1 MARPDRHSGRSARC
15 CHASMAS
22 GRMMSTPNGRVRAAR
37 PPSSPACHH
46 LARRQARMAPS
57 DSARNSD
64 SPYAA
69 ERKKLVGKTSRYQP
83 ARDAVASSKSRR
95 ASWTSST
102 AATNRATLAT
112 TTAIAYRP
120 GGSSNRVIS
129 PTQSDHHGEQRE
141 ERRAGRVGC
150 PVTTPRDVQVV
161 ERIPAAERLEDRIQ
175 TRAQATRR
183 GWRRTSGWQRR
194 RARRPPPGSPGSPGT
209 RRGRPAP
216 WRDPATRC
224 GSGVRSDEVPPQWL
238 DGRRHCWSPP
248 VTRVVGL
255 TSPAG
260 HPAQCSQIAERRRG
274 QRVRP
279 PSTTGHTGP

>member
-1 MARPDRHSGRSARC
+1 
-15 CHASMAS
+15 
-22 GRMMSTPNGRVRAAR
+22 MSTPNGRVSAAR
-37 PPSSPACHH
+37 PPSRPACHH
-46 LARRQARMAPS
+46 LARRQARIAPR

-120 GGSSNRVIS
+120 GGSSNRVDLADE
-129 PTQSDHHGEQRE
+129 PDQHREQRE
-141 ERRAGRVGC
+141 ERRAGRVGG
-150 PVTTPRDVQVV
+150 PIATPRDVQVV
-161 ERIPAAERLEDRIQ
+161 ERVPPAERLEDGVQ
-175 TRAQATRR
+175 PRAQPLGGDGARTW
-183 GWRRTSGWQRR
+183 GWRIR
-194 RARRPPPGSPGSPGT
+194 RARRPRPGSPGSPGT

-260 HPAQCSQIAERRRG
+260 HPAQCSQIAARCRG
-274 QRVRP
+274 HRVRP
-279 PSTTGHTGP
+279 PSTTGRTGP